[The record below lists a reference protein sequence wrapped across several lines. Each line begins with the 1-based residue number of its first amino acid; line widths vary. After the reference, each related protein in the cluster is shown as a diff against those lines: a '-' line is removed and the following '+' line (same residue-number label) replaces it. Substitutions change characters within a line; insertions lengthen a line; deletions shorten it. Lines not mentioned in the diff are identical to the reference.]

1 MIELSEQQRLA
12 VEYTGA
18 PALVVA
24 GAGSGKTRTLTAKIG
39 YLVNRGMAPERILA
53 ITFTNKAAEEMKSR
67 LEALT
72 GLSSF
77 RFPWVRTY
85 HSACFQILKLHCH
98 LLGYTPPLQIYASY
112 QQQKLMK
119 EILLGMNFDKKH
131 VGAVISHIS
140 HAKNSG
146 DPMRYFDVHP
156 RYSHI
161 RLHQVYER
169 YEKDLLSRNAV
180 DFDNILLMT
189 RNLFRDH
196 KAVRKHYQELFEF
209 ILVDEYQDSNNLQEE
224 LTRLLLRNGNLF
236 CVGDDW
242 QAIYGFR
249 GSNIDHFLTF
259 SDKFHP
265 AKVFRLEQ
273 NYRSADEI
281 VQIAND
287 LIGFNEKKMEK
298 KCFSDKRGGVVE
310 LHDFFD
316 ENQEARWICRKI
328 QSLRG
333 MGIPYH
339 QMGVLYRTRFTS
351 LGFERAFRTYGIPYQ
366 MLGAKGFFDR
376 KEILDINCYLTAA
389 VFPRDDVAFERIL
402 NTPKRGIGPSMIKK
416 INNLRTGEMSLQD
429 AARKVLAERIMTP
442 KVHKAMSALI
452 QGLDDIRDM
461 APDTAIH
468 AVLSR
473 FDYLEHL
480 KAYTKS
486 NSMDYIAREENIK
499 QLLYSAGQHQTLLD
513 YLEDTSLINED
524 RKDEEDE
531 GGGHGVKLSTIH
543 ASKGLEYLA
552 VFITGCEENLFPHWK
567 SLETAAGLQEERRLM
582 YVAVTRAERYLFLT
596 CAEYRRGQSNPKSRF
611 WDEIEAGM
619 G

>member
-12 VEYTGA
+12 VEHTGA

-39 YLVNRGMAPERILA
+39 HLVNQGMDPERILA

-67 LEALT
+67 LAELT
-72 GLSSF
+72 GMSAF

-85 HSACFQILKLHCH
+85 HSACFQILKRHCH
-98 LLGYTPPLQIYASY
+98 LLGYAPPLQIYAGY

-146 DPMRYFDVHP
+146 DPMRYFDAHP

-161 RLHQVYER
+161 RLNQVYER

-196 KAVRKHYQELFEF
+196 AAVREQYQALFEY

-259 SDKFHP
+259 PDKFHQ
-265 AKVFRLEQ
+265 AKIFRLEQ

-281 VQIAND
+281 VQVAND
-287 LIGFNEKKMEK
+287 LIGFNEDKMDK

-316 ENQEARWICRKI
+316 EHQEAKWICRKI
-328 QSLRG
+328 KSLKS
-333 MGIPYH
+333 MGIPYN
-339 QMGVLYRTRFTS
+339 QMGVLYRTKFTS
-351 LGFERAFRTYGIPYQ
+351 LAFERAFRTYGIPYQ

-389 VFPRDDVAFERIL
+389 VFPKDDVAFERIL
-402 NTPKRGIGPSMIKK
+402 NTPKRGIGPGMVKK
-416 INNLRTGEMSLQD
+416 INNVRTGDMSLQD
-429 AARKVLAERIMTP
+429 AARKVVAERVMTP
-442 KVHKAMSALI
+442 KVHKAMSGLI

-461 APDTAIH
+461 APDTAVH

-486 NSMDYIAREENIK
+486 NSMDYITREENIK
-499 QLLYSAGQHQTLLD
+499 QLIYSASQHQTLLD
-513 YLEDTSLINED
+513 YLEDASLINED
-524 RKDEEDE
+524 RKDEDDDA
-531 GGGHGVKLSTIH
+531 GGQGVKLSTIH
-543 ASKGLEYLA
+543 GSKGLEYLT

-567 SLETAAGLQEERRLM
+567 ALETPAGLQEERRLM
-582 YVAVTRAERYLFLT
+582 YVAVTRAERNLYLT
-596 CAEYRRGQSNPKSRF
+596 CAEFRRGQFSSKSRF
-611 WDEIEAGM
+611 WDEIEAGLR
-619 G
+619 